1 MKGSDS
7 KIAIV
12 SLVALSLWIF
22 VALPL
27 IYAPEPTTDRLLRFA
42 PLLTPAV
49 ASVAAIIA
57 VVAISAQ
64 KSIAR
69 KRAAIDFF
77 LKTDLDHNM
86 LEAYADFEK
95 ALKNFK
101 AHTANGKDIKTFIDG
116 PETGKDYKKI
126 LRYLNV
132 HELVAVGIKNNI
144 FDERVCYNFWSDAMV
159 RHVRETRPVIE
170 YEIEDGGSDALF
182 LELRTLSARW
192 SVQIADWNRNFGN
205 GRSGKTV

>member
-12 SLVALSLWIF
+12 SLVVLSIWIF

-27 IYAPEPTTDRLLRFA
+27 IYSPEPTTDHLLRFA
-42 PLLTPAV
+42 PLFTPVV

-57 VVAISAQ
+57 VAAISAQ

-95 ALKNFK
+95 ALKSFK
-101 AHTANGKDIKTFIDG
+101 AHTAGGRDIKTFIDD
-116 PETGKDYKKI
+116 PETEKDYKKI

-144 FDERVCYNFWSDAMV
+144 FDEGVCYNFWSDAMV

-192 SVQIADWNRNFGN
+192 SVQIANWNRNFGN
-205 GRSGKTV
+205 GRSVKTV